1 MASLS
6 KAASQEAHKLHVAE
20 EEAARKRAAR
30 QAAVTNLEPE
40 AVKVVTVRVLPMG
53 DGKISM
59 GKHAAGIGEAHYDK
73 GETFGVGEDIAQA
86 LEARG
91 FVEIQDEADA

>member
-1 MASLS
+1 
-6 KAASQEAHKLHVAE
+6 
-20 EEAARKRAAR
+20 
-30 QAAVTNLEPE
+30 
-40 AVKVVTVRVLPMG
+40 MG